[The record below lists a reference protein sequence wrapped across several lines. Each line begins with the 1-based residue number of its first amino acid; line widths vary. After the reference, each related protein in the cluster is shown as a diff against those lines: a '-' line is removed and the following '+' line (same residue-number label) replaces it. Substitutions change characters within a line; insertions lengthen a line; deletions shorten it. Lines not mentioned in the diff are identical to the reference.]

1 MADYFTNFSVIMPL
15 NKEQQEYA
23 VEIAN
28 DILDILLKS
37 LGMILNLEF
46 KLNKSIIHVN
56 ILGSQE
62 NNIENVVDDFVTFFI
77 AGIRLNC
84 IGLNWNS

>member
-1 MADYFTNFSVIMPL
+1 MLKRLIMM
-15 NKEQQEYA
+15 KEGSY
-23 VEIAN
+23 IAN

-37 LGMILNLEF
+37 FGMILNLEF